1 MNTAF
6 AHAGGSQ
13 WLPLEPPV
21 RETVTVERLPFRVRV
36 AQNESD
42 LRKAVAVRHTAYARH
57 LDAQVTDLLRQA
69 EKADTAPG
77 TTLLLA
83 ESKIDGSAL
92 GSMRIQTN
100 AHGPLAVE
108 QSVCLPDEMQGQKLA
123 EATRLA
129 IAGDH
134 TGHLVKSMLVKAGY
148 LFCLRNEIQY
158 MLITERS
165 PVDRQYQR
173 MLFRDLFP
181 DQGYIPLA
189 HVFGLPHRVMYFD
202 VLDGEALWSQ
212 KRHPLLNFMRWTLH
226 PDIEL
231 NG

>member
-1 MNTAF
+1 MYTE
-6 AHAGGSQ
+6 HAGVAGSQ
-13 WLPLEPPV
+13 WQPLEPPV
-21 RETVTVERLPFRVRV
+21 RETVTVERLPFKVRV
-36 AQNESD
+36 CKTPADVN
-42 LRKAVAVRHTAYARH
+42 KAVAVRHAAYARH
-57 LDAQVTDLLRQA
+57 LDASVADLMRQA

-83 ESKIDGSAL
+83 ESKVDGSAL

-100 AHGPLAVE
+100 TNGPLALE
-108 QSVCLPDEMQGQKLA
+108 QSVRLPDEMQGQKLA

-148 LFCLRNEIQY
+148 LFCLRNEVHY
-158 MLITERS
+158 MLITARS

-173 MLFRDLFP
+173 LLFRDLYP
-181 DQGYIPLA
+181 EQGYIPLA

-202 VLDGEALWSQ
+202 VFDGEALWSQ
-212 KRHPLLNFMRWTLH
+212 RQHPLLNFMRWTLH

-231 NG
+231 N

>member
-1 MNTAF
+1 MNTE
-6 AHAGGSQ
+6 HAGASISQ
-13 WLPLEPPV
+13 WQPLEPPA
-21 RETVTVERLPFRVRV
+21 RETVSVERLPFRVRV
-36 AQNESD
+36 CKTPAD
-42 LRKAVAVRHTAYARH
+42 LNQAVAVRHTAYARH
-57 LDAQVTDLLRQA
+57 LDASVADLMRQA

-83 ESKIDGSAL
+83 ESKVDGSVL

-100 AHGPLAVE
+100 VHGPLAVE
-108 QSVCLPDEMQGQKLA
+108 QSVRLPDEMQGHKLA

-129 IAGDH
+129 IAGDR

-148 LFCLRNEIQY
+148 LFCLRNEVQY
-158 MLITERS
+158 MLITARS

-173 MLFRDLFP
+173 LLFRDLYP
-181 DQGYIPLA
+181 EQGYIPLA

-202 VLDGEALWSQ
+202 VFDGEALWSER
-212 KRHPLLNFMRWTLH
+212 KHPLLDFMRWTLH

-231 NG
+231 N

>member
-1 MNTAF
+1 MNTE
-6 AHAGGSQ
+6 HAGASISQ
-13 WLPLEPPV
+13 WQPLEPPA
-21 RETVTVERLPFRVRV
+21 RETVSVERLPFRVRV
-36 AQNESD
+36 CKTPAD
-42 LRKAVAVRHTAYARH
+42 LNQAVSVRHTAYARH
-57 LDAQVTDLLRQA
+57 LDASVADLMRQA

-83 ESKIDGSAL
+83 ESKVDGSVL

-100 AHGPLAVE
+100 VHGPLAVE
-108 QSVCLPDEMQGQKLA
+108 QSVRLPDEMQGHKLA

-129 IAGDH
+129 IAGDR

-148 LFCLRNEIQY
+148 LFCLRNEVQY
-158 MLITERS
+158 MLITARS

-173 MLFRDLFP
+173 LLFRDLYP

-202 VLDGEALWSQ
+202 VFDGEALWSER
-212 KRHPLLNFMRWTLH
+212 KHPLLDFMRWTLH

-231 NG
+231 N